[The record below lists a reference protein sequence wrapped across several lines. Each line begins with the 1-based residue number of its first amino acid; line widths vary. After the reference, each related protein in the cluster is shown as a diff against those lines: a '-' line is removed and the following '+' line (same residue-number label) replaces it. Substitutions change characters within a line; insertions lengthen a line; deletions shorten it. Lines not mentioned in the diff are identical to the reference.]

1 MLKNKGKTYDHSA
14 NQQVN
19 KQHYMRADE
28 SLNDKASP
36 LLPDRPSTAGIMNTI
51 HDLKQLLIERSVRT
65 GDFILASGKSSSFY
79 VDARMTTMS
88 PEGLALIGPLSLD
101 LIENAGW
108 TPDSVGG
115 LTLGADPVSF
125 SISRA
130 SVDRLPL
137 VRAFTVRKQAK
148 THGIGNLIEG
158 PFRSGDKVV
167 VVEDVV
173 TTGKSA
179 LQAIDAVVQ
188 AGANVLGVLA
198 VVNRNEGGVKAIHDR
213 GFETVFLVSID
224 ELLS

>member
-1 MLKNKGKTYDHSA
+1 MK
-14 NQQVN
+14 
-19 KQHYMRADE
+19 
-28 SLNDKASP
+28 
-36 LLPDRPSTAGIMNTI
+36 TI

-88 PEGLALIGPLSLD
+88 PQGLALIGPLSLD
-101 LIENAGW
+101 LMEKNGW
-108 TPDSVGG
+108 APDSVGG
-115 LTLGADPVSF
+115 LTLGADPVAF

-148 THGIGNLIEG
+148 VHGIGNLIEG
-158 PFRSGDKVV
+158 PFKPDDKVV

-188 AGANVLGVLA
+188 AGAQVLGVLA
-198 VVNRNEGGVKAIHDR
+198 VVNRNEGGVDAIRSR
-213 GFETVFLVSID
+213 GFETLSLLAID
-224 ELLS
+224 ELLG

>member
-1 MLKNKGKTYDHSA
+1 
-14 NQQVN
+14 
-19 KQHYMRADE
+19 
-28 SLNDKASP
+28 
-36 LLPDRPSTAGIMNTI
+36 MNTI

-88 PEGLALIGPLSLD
+88 PEGLALIGPLSLELMD
-101 LIENAGW
+101 KKGW
-108 TPDSVGG
+108 KPDSVGG

-158 PFRSGDKVV
+158 PFKPDDKVV
-167 VVEDVV
+167 IVEDVV

-179 LQAIDAVVQ
+179 LQAIDAVIQ
-188 AGANVLGVLA
+188 AGAHVLGVLA
-198 VVNRNEGGVKAIHDR
+198 VVNRNEGGAEAIRDR
-213 GFETVFLVSID
+213 GFETISLVTIAD
-224 ELLS
+224 LLG